1 MPRTLSANIQAA
13 IAASPSRVCHLL
25 SFTVFGTNYYFAEDQ
40 VVFQGNTYAPHL
52 IFDSP
57 IRLTEQLRLEPVRVR
72 LQNID
77 LQTAQMLK
85 TEQSDLQGVEATVQ
99 RLFLAANEAVILLR
113 GRIGEI
119 QLTER
124 DAALT
129 LEGDLDPTATA
140 LPRRKYSNLCVW
152 DFKDANCGYVNGVDP
167 DDPQTGQPFLVCPK
181 DFASCRAR
189 GREHRFPGFLH
200 VTRDLTEAVEGQSH
214 RAGPEEDRTLS
225 EALRP

>member
-13 IAASPSRVCHLL
+13 LAASPSRVCHLL

-40 VVFQGNTYAPHL
+40 VVFQGNTYKPHL
-52 IFDSP
+52 LLDSA
-57 IRLTEQLRLEPVRVR
+57 IRLTQQLQLEPVRVR

-85 TEQSDLQGVEATVQ
+85 TEQSDAQGVEATVQ
-99 RLFLAANEAVILLR
+99 RLFLVVNEAVILFR

-124 DAALT
+124 AALLT
-129 LEGDLDPTATA
+129 LEGDLDPTASEI
-140 LPRRKYSNLCVW
+140 PRRKYSNLCVW
-152 DFKDANCGYVNGVDP
+152 DFKDSNCGYVNGVDP
-167 DDPQTGQPFLVCPK
+167 NDPQTGQPFLVCPK

-200 VTRDLTEAVEGQSH
+200 ITRDLTEAVEGQS
-214 RAGPEEDRTLS
+214 RSPDGERTLS
-225 EALRP
+225 EALLP

>member
-1 MPRTLSANIQAA
+1 MRTLSANIQAA
-13 IAASPSRVCHLL
+13 LADSKHQVCHLL

-40 VVFQGNTYAPHL
+40 VAFQGNTYAPHL
-52 IFDSP
+52 ILDSP
-57 IRLTEQLRLEPVRVR
+57 IRMTQQLQLEPVRVR

-77 LQTAQMLK
+77 LQTAQMLE

-99 RLFLAANEAVILLR
+99 RLFLAANEAVILFR

-124 DAALT
+124 DAVLT
-129 LEGDLDPTATA
+129 LEGDLDPTATE

-152 DFKDANCGYVNGVDP
+152 DFQDANCGYVDGVDP
-167 DDPQTGQPFLVCPK
+167 DDPQTGQPFFVCPK

-200 VTRDLTEAVEGQSH
+200 ITRDLTEAVEGQSR
-214 RAGPEEDRTLS
+214 RAGPKEDRTLS
-225 EALRP
+225 EALLP

>member
-13 IAASPSRVCHLL
+13 LAGDKHQVCHLL

-40 VVFQGNTYAPHL
+40 VTFQGNAYAPHL
-52 IFDSP
+52 MLDSP
-57 IRLTEQLRLEPVRVR
+57 IRLTEQLRLEPVRLR

-85 TEQSDLQGVEATVQ
+85 TEQSDVQGVEATVE
-99 RLFLAANEAVILLR
+99 RLFLAANEAVILFR

-119 QLTER
+119 QLNER

-129 LEGDLDPTATA
+129 LEGDLDPTATE

-152 DFKDANCGYVNGVDP
+152 DFKDANCGYADGVDP

-200 VTRDLTEAVEGQSH
+200 ITRDLTEAVEGQSR
-214 RAGPEEDRTLS
+214 RAGLEQDRTLS